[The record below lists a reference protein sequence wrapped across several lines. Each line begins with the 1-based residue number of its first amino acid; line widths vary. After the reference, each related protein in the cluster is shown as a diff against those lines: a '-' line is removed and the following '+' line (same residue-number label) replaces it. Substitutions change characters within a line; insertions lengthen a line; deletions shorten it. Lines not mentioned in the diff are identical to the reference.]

1 MSKMSSNKK
10 RKESG
15 IKLEDTAGED
25 DFETLYLETKK
36 KLEKTEHDLENTKK
50 ELERALAKA
59 GDVDEDDGEVT
70 DSEDSIDGSDTW
82 TQMFKELREYRAV
95 HGSFKVDKNANK
107 KLCKWVAYQRF
118 TYMNLKVGKNKQK
131 ISPDR
136 VDKLESIGFTWGGKY
151 PTPPTWEERYQ
162 ELLKHKKTMGH
173 CKVRINPSNPS
184 PLAKWIMAQRIEY
197 KRMNNGKDSLI
208 TPEQI
213 QQLREIGFKWK
224 SS

>member
-1 MSKMSSNKK
+1 MSTMSSSNKK

-15 IKLEDTAGED
+15 IKLEDTAGEE
-25 DFETLYLETKK
+25 DFETLYIEMKNE
-36 KLEKTEHDLENTKK
+36 LEKTKK
-50 ELERALAKA
+50 ELEATKEELAQARA
-59 GDVDEDDGEVT
+59 GNDVDDGEVT

-82 TQMFKELREYRAV
+82 TQMFKELREYRTIN
-95 HGSFKVDKNANK
+95 GTFKVDKTNK
-107 KLCKWVAYQRF
+107 KLAKWVQNQRQF
-118 TYMNLKVGKNKQK
+118 YANVKLGRNGHKLH
-131 ISPDR
+131 SDR
-136 VDKLESIGFTWGGKY
+136 IDKLESISFTWGGKF
-151 PTPPTWEERYQ
+151 PAPPTWEERYQ

-197 KRMNNGKDSLI
+197 KRMNNGKDSLL